1 MTRVLPVIVALLVLA
16 DFFTLGSLQK
26 LRTQPPPP
34 DLTPR
39 VDQLEKDISQ
49 AQQDIGEL
57 KQQILLLQHRGQSSD

>member
-16 DFFTLGSLQK
+16 DIFTLGSLQK